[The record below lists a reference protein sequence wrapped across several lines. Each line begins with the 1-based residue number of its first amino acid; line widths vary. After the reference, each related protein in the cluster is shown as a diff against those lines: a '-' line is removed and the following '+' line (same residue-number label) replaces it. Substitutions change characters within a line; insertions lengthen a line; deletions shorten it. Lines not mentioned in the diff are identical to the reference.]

1 MPTIV
6 KKGTNS
12 SSFVLKSGKIVVL
25 NPSPMLNVLD
35 DATFAELMQ
44 EYGCFINERR
54 ISDKHPNGTY
64 LIHDSSEY
72 VKAQDKEIG
81 KEITDKSAPIEVEQD
96 VKAIKKAVKKV
107 AKKATK
113 AKAKK

>member
-6 KKGTNS
+6 KKGTNP
-12 SSFVLKSGKIVVL
+12 SSFVLKSGKVVTL
-25 NPSPMLNVLD
+25 NPSPMLNILD
-35 DATFAELMQ
+35 DATYEELMS

-64 LIHDSSEY
+64 LIHDSAEY

-81 KEITDKSAPIEVEQD
+81 KEIKDKSAPIEVEQE
-96 VKAIKKAVKKV
+96 VKAVKKV
-107 AKKATK
+107 AKRTTK